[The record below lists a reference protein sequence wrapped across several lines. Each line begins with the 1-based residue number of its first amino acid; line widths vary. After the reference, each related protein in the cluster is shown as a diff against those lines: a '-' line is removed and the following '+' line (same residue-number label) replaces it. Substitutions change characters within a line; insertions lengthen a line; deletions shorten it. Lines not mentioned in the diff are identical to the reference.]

1 MGAGFDEQK
10 LSLRQLC
17 VLSEAGNLRP
27 LGAIDLRPPKHG
39 ESGRL
44 REGGRVDDW
53 RGGGRRSVTAQL
65 QARLQERLDERAL
78 HVVADEIVD
87 QGIRFEAHPRV
98 LRRMNRIIEE
108 GRESVSAL
116 RVPDHDDNL
125 ESALARDAEH
135 FKGERRID
143 VRLTVKGNPR
153 PLAPLARDAVYQISR
168 EALANTFRH
177 TRAKHVEVDVEYSR
191 DDLTVRVRDDGRGIA
206 PPIVDEERPGH
217 RAVGHARKGRADRRG
232 PSALEPRGRPA
243 PRSRSTCPRRRRSP
257 TPRPK
262 AAPAGGALANP
273 VIP

>member
-27 LGAIDLRPPKHG
+27 LGAIDLRPPKLG

-53 RGGGRRSVTAQL
+53 RGGGRRRVTAQL
-65 QARLQERLDERAL
+65 QARLQERIDERAL

-108 GRESVSAL
+108 CRESVSAL

-191 DDLTVRVRDDGRGIA
+191 DDLTVRVR
-206 PPIVDEERPGH
+206 
-217 RAVGHARKGRADRRG
+217 ARHCA
-232 PSALEPRGRPA
+232 AH
-243 PRSRSTCPRRRRSP
+243 RRRRAPGPSGCRACEKGPSRSARSFGSGAARAAGTEVEVHVPAKTAFPNASP
-257 TPRPK
+257 
-262 AAPAGGALANP
+262 
-273 VIP
+273 